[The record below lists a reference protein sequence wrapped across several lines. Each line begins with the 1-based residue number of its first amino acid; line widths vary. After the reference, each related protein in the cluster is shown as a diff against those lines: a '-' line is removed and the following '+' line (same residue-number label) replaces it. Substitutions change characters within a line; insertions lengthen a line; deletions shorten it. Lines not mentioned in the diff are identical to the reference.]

1 MFSFLSPY
9 KYLIIG
15 ILVFVVLGYIG
26 YLKYDNVKLEGK
38 VNEQKLKIES
48 LKKENEKLET
58 TNKENKEKYEKDIAA
73 LNVVIS
79 DNEKICKDK
88 VSLIRKQLDVCYATT
103 CTTVKPGLTS
113 GEVQVLDEKS
123 SKLHL
128 DFYNEAV
135 KQFNNRTL
143 GNMKV
148 Q

>member
-9 KYLIIG
+9 KWLIVSIAV
-15 ILVFVVLGYIG
+15 LAVLGYIG
-26 YLKYDNVKLEGK
+26 YLKYDNVKLEDK
-38 VNEQKLKIES
+38 VTEQKLKIEE

-73 LNVVIS
+73 LNTVIK

-103 CTTVKPGLTS
+103 CTNIQPGLTS
-113 GEVQVLDEKS
+113 GEVQVLDGKS

-135 KQFNNRTL
+135 KQFNNRSL